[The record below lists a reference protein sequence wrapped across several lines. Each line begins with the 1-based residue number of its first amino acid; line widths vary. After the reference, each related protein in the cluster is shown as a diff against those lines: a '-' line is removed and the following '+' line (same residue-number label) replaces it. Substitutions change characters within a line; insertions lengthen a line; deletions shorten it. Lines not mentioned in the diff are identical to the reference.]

1 MAKKEELECSF
12 CKRKKEETNLLIAG
26 VDSHICDKCIEQA
39 HGIVLEESMNEKK
52 KVGNDFL
59 VKKPK
64 EIKEFL
70 DQYIIGQDESKK
82 VMSVAVYNH
91 YKRLLQKPTS
101 KDDDVEIEKSNIVLV
116 GETGTGKTLIA
127 KTIAKMLDVPFAIV
141 DATVL
146 TEAGYVGEDVETI
159 LTRLLQ
165 AADYKVDKAEKGIV
179 FIDEIDKIAR
189 KSDNPSIT
197 RDVSGEGVQQA
208 LLKLL
213 EGTIVNVPPKGGRKH
228 PDQKFVEVDTANIL
242 FIAGGAFSG
251 IDKVISKRLN
261 MQAVGYSASIS
272 DDKIDDENLLQYI
285 IPSDLKTFGLIPEII
300 GRLPALTFMRPLDKK
315 TLRSILTEPKNAIIK
330 QYVRLFEMDGID
342 FVIDDKALDFI
353 VDKAVEYKLGARGLR
368 SLCEVVLT
376 DAMFEMPGTEEKS
389 LRVSRKYAE
398 DKISKS
404 TIKKLKAVS

>member
-1 MAKKEELECSF
+1 M
-12 CKRKKEETNLLIAG
+12 IAG

-101 KDDDVEIEKSNIVLV
+101 KEDDVEIEKSNIILV

-228 PDQKFVEVDTANIL
+228 PDQKFVEVDTTNIL

-272 DDKIDDENLLQYI
+272 DDKIDEENLLQYI

-300 GRLPALTFMRPLDKK
+300 GRLPALTFLRPLDRK

-330 QYVRLFEMDGID
+330 QYKRLFEMDGIE
-342 FVIDDKALDFI
+342 FVIDDEALNFI

-376 DAMFEMPGTEEKS
+376 DAMFEMPGTEEES
-389 LRVSRKYAE
+389 LTVTKKYAE